1 MNNLFEILESVT
13 ILLLAVSGLKQA
25 NRIKY
30 LEKSIKLT
38 DQYIEAVHENTGI
51 KFKIQ
56 KNLIKGLF
64 HKNNKEYKL
73 IQSHHNELVNSLN
86 EYQSQFRDN
95 VSDEFKIVHEE
106 ISKMDKRVANTFLK
120 VGNKL
125 GVTKK
130 EDEIL
135 SKKVDKSKGNKEKFD
150 FVKEYENLFNTIKDK
165 NLTTLEILN
174 YIEDSSKVSP
184 KVYQTLLGKTPKEK
198 SEKLFQMIERS
209 KLLTKQEIEDQK
221 HILKR
226 AKKYYKVGTNVIPV
240 EVIPSLKRL
249 TSSYKA
255 SACQIISPI
264 FDFKGD
270 VLYARVSSYTSV
282 PIYYNGHWA
291 EIIPSTNE

>member
-1 MNNLFEILESVT
+1 MNNLFEILESVI
-13 ILLLAVSGLKQA
+13 ILLLTLSGLKQTK
-25 NRIKY
+25 RIKD

-51 KFKIQ
+51 KFNIQ
-56 KNLIKGLF
+56 KILIKGLF

-73 IQSHHNELVNSLN
+73 LQSRHNELVNSLN
-86 EYQSQFRDN
+86 EYQGQFRDN
-95 VSDEFKIVHEE
+95 VSDKFKIVHEE
-106 ISKMDKRVANTFLK
+106 ISKMDKRVENTFLK

-130 EDEIL
+130 EDEML
-135 SKKVDKSKGNKEKFD
+135 SKKVDKSKCNKEKFE
-150 FVKEYENLFNTIKDK
+150 FAKEYEKLLNIIKDQ

-184 KVYQTLLGKTPKEK
+184 KVYQTLLGKTPNEK
-198 SEKLFQMIERS
+198 AEKLFQMIERS
-209 KLLTKQEIEDQK
+209 KLLTKQEIEDPI

-226 AKKYYKVGTNVIPV
+226 SKKYYKVGTNVIPV

-264 FDFKGD
+264 FDFKGG